1 MKFKFCDDGDC
12 PLWALSALHA
22 LGSLPAAVFRGLLHR
37 VLEEQ
42 PDDDVMDILKNS
54 NLSSREEAARAC
66 GAVRWTLRQAQR
78 SACGGVQLARDLL
91 VLGVPRAHAAALAE
105 AADGTRAAY
114 EASVR
119 ANGFMINKVSEVS
132 ASPAPEGSINAVQ
145 LTITSN
151 EVFAGEQNTDQ
162 LLIDRSQVNNL
173 LQQLKTAYQ
182 KMEDID
188 FE

>member
-1 MKFKFCDDGDC
+1 MFLSEIQVLRRRG
-12 PLWALSALHA
+12 LSAVGAVRSARAGFSAGRCLPR
-22 LGSLPAAVFRGLLHR
+22 PAAPRAGGAA
-37 VLEEQ
+37 
-42 PDDDVMDILKNS
+42 P
-54 NLSSREEAARAC
+54 SREEAARAC